1 MMVYDSSI
9 SDSLNNN
16 YLSVLGASGTSSTN
30 WNSSPWFGSFYL
42 QPSGWLFHQELNWL
56 YISPDFS
63 NGLWI
68 WNVTGQVW
76 WWTNE
81 NIFPY
86 VNQHNSSLNKQGW
99 LYLDLSQ
106 QPYRTYEFLTN
117 TWK

>member
-1 MMVYDSSI
+1 
-9 SDSLNNN
+9 
-16 YLSVLGASGTSSTN
+16 
-30 WNSSPWFGSFYL
+30 
-42 QPSGWLFHQELNWL
+42 
-56 YISPDFS
+56 
-63 NGLWI
+63 
-68 WNVTGQVW
+68 VW